1 MLRSP
6 FEPSTSRKKG
16 RKGPESWKLQGAARL
31 AWEVYDFDTRYV
43 NPYIK
48 DQEEAHKKAKRSLSM
63 FGHDI
68 LGVGNAKSLFG
79 TASAF
84 WNALLGL
91 MAQLPPLL
99 LANEELMSRLAIFS
113 LPIVR
118 LVDYFAG
125 ATNAMRCDVSSSII
139 PGMRAR

>member
-1 MLRSP
+1 
-6 FEPSTSRKKG
+6 
-16 RKGPESWKLQGAARL
+16 
-31 AWEVYDFDTRYV
+31 
-43 NPYIK
+43 
-48 DQEEAHKKAKRSLSM
+48 
-63 FGHDI
+63 
-68 LGVGNAKSLFG
+68 VGIAKSLFG

-99 LANEELMSRLAIFS
+99 LANEELMSRLAIFL

>member
-1 MLRSP
+1 M
-6 FEPSTSRKKG
+6 
-16 RKGPESWKLQGAARL
+16 QGAARPT
-31 AWEVYDFDTRYV
+31 WEVYDFDTRYV
-43 NPYIK
+43 DPYIK
-48 DQEEAHKKAKRSLSM
+48 DQEEAHKKAKRSLST
-63 FGHDI
+63 FGHNI
-68 LGVGNAKSLFG
+68 LGVGNAKSLFA

-84 WNALLGL
+84 WNTRL

-99 LANEELMSRLAIFS
+99 LANEELMSRLAIFL

>member
-1 MLRSP
+1 
-6 FEPSTSRKKG
+6 
-16 RKGPESWKLQGAARL
+16 
-31 AWEVYDFDTRYV
+31 VYDFDTRYV

-48 DQEEAHKKAKRSLSM
+48 DQEEAHKKAKRSLST
-63 FGHDI
+63 FGCR
-68 LGVGNAKSLFG
+68 GVGNAKSLFG

-99 LANEELMSRLAIFS
+99 LANEELMSRLAIFL